1 MSAIQNPAAEP
12 RFMLH
17 DSSTGGSNKPMS
29 LTVRAKQGE
38 SRLVFASDPGGFVAE
53 QYRVIRRR
61 LVEQYPQGASI
72 LITSPGSGDG
82 KTVTAT
88 NLAWCLAEAGMP
100 TLLAEMDLR
109 NPSIDKLLGCNLEG
123 AGIESVLEEGVEP
136 RAVLR
141 QVNRMQ
147 FYLATARR
155 PFENPVDL
163 LTSSLLRNF
172 LAWAKENH
180 KWVVLDSPPL
190 LTISDSIELS
200 AATDCTL
207 LVVRARVTPRILVER
222 SIELLG
228 PRLNQVIMNDG
239 TVCADS
245 SHRYFSTSYPYGSKN
260 KKKRY

>member
-1 MSAIQNPAAEP
+1 MSAIQNPVAEP
-12 RFMLH
+12 RLVFQ
-17 DSSTGGSNKPMS
+17 NKPLEACNKPVA
-29 LTVRAKQGE
+29 LTVRARQGE

-53 QYRVIRRR
+53 QYRLIRRR
-61 LVEQYPQGASI
+61 LVEQYPDGATI
-72 LITSPGSGDG
+72 LVTSPGSGDG
-82 KTVTAT
+82 KTVTST

-109 NPSIDKLLGCNLEG
+109 NPSVDNLLGYPLEG
-123 AGIESVLEEGVEP
+123 PGIEAVLEEGVDP

-147 FYLATARR
+147 FYLATARK

-163 LTSSLLRNF
+163 LTSPLLKDF
-172 LAWAKENH
+172 VAWAKENH

-200 AATDCTL
+200 AVADCTL

-222 SIELLG
+222 SVELLG

-239 TVCADS
+239 TVCSDS
-245 SHRYFSTSYPYGSKN
+245 SHRYFSSSYPYGP
-260 KKKRY
+260 KKKK

>member
-1 MSAIQNPAAEP
+1 MSAIQNPAVDP
-12 RFMLH
+12 GVMLQ
-17 DSSTGGSNKPMS
+17 SAPVNKPAP
-29 LTVRAKQGE
+29 LTVRARKGE

-61 LVEQYPQGASI
+61 LVEHYPQGATV

-109 NPSIDKLLGCNLEG
+109 NPSIENLFGCGLDG
-123 AGIESVLEEGVEP
+123 PGIEAVLEEGVAP
-136 RAVLR
+136 TSVLH
-141 QVNRMQ
+141 QINRMQ
-147 FYLATARR
+147 FYLATARK

-163 LTSSLLRNF
+163 LSGSALRDF
-172 LAWAKENH
+172 LHWAKGNY

-190 LTISDSIELS
+190 LTISDSMELS
-200 AATDCTL
+200 GLTDCVL

-228 PRLNQVIMNDG
+228 PRLNQVIMNDAS
-239 TVCADS
+239 VAADS
-245 SHRYFSTSYPYGSKN
+245 SHRYFSSSYPYGPK